1 MSATYSALKMEIQ
14 GYSDGSW
21 PKMIDAKEVEKI
33 TGVAAETIFEYAR
46 SGICPHILVAS
57 KHIFF
62 IRSHIIRW
70 LKENVLDVCDGTQLA
85 PVPILVKEA
94 CPWAVP
100 SSLSMVADRL
110 IEVPEVSGI
119 YFLIHE
125 GEVIY
130 VGQSHNV
137 ASRII
142 GHKNKT
148 FDRAFVLPCPPSK
161 MNETEAAFIGI
172 FKPKLNMNQE
182 ETRFVHNHRDAFDNP
197 SVVIGDIL
205 AKKPT
210 EAAK

>member
-70 LKENVLDVCDGTQLA
+70 LK
-85 PVPILVKEA
+85 A

-119 YFLIHE
+119 YFLIQE